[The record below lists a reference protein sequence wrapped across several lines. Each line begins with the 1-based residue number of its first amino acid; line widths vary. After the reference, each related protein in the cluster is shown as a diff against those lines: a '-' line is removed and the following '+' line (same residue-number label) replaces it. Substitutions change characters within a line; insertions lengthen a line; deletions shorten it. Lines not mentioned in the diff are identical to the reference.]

1 MCCAAGE
8 MFENGACTAATAIA
22 NCQTPLNSTVC
33 GVCNTGFYLTSDN
46 TCCDLGHEYDPN
58 GAP

>member
-1 MCCAAGE
+1 